1 MIGHKP
7 RRRIKFLRLCRMQEC
22 IFCLEGED
30 VERAILYNVKCR
42 CNYCFHKSCYE
53 CYTKKNICPMCRGD
67 VGELYVTVD
76 SQASNACIIPS
87 PLRSRS
93 PISSPEHPELPTPS
107 APPPS
112 PSQPQPL
119 YQVTH
124 AEIVPIIQSSD
135 RIITP
140 YAPRIRRSLCAR
152 VAVSLCCILMT
163 AGFALIIY
171 WIFTA

>member
-1 MIGHKP
+1 
-7 RRRIKFLRLCRMQEC
+7 MQEC

-53 CYTKKNICPMCRGD
+53 CYNRKNICPMCRGD

-76 SQASNACIIPS
+76 SQASNACIMPSPVPSPIPS

-93 PISSPEHPELPTPS
+93 PVPSPVSPVLPTPS
-107 APPPS
+107 APPPDS
-112 PSQPQPL
+112 LAQPL

-124 AEIVPIIQSSD
+124 TEVIPVEPSDHDAPPYII
-135 RIITP
+135 
-140 YAPRIRRSLCAR
+140 YYRRGLCAR
-152 VAVSLCCILMT
+152 IAISLFCI
-163 AGFALIIY
+163 IITGGTSFILY
-171 WIFTA
+171 WIFTT